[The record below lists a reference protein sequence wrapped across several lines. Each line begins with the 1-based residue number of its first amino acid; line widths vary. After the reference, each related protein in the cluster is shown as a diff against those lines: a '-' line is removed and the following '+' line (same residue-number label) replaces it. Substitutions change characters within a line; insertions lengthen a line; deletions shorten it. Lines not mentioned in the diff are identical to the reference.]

1 VVPTAANGTYSD
13 LNAGSAPIAELE
25 KLQAM
30 LEPTI
35 SKTSQ
40 QELRQWILLQKDLS
54 FPLAPIV
61 LSAWMG
67 LILSGVKLSGRVS
80 CPIRFGKWLA
90 LL

>member
-40 QELRQWILLQKDLS
+40 QELRQ
-54 FPLAPIV
+54 
-61 LSAWMG
+61 
-67 LILSGVKLSGRVS
+67 
-80 CPIRFGKWLA
+80 
-90 LL
+90 